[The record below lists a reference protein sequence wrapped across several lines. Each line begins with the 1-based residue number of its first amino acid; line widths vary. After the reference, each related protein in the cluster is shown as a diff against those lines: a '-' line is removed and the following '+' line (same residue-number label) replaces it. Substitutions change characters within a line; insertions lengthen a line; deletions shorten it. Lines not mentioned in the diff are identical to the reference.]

1 MNVDVAIIGAGPA
14 GLCFSRF
21 LEGSGLSVVL
31 VEQQAAESLREPAFD
46 GREIALTHASRHI
59 LERLDIWQQ
68 FDPAEI
74 SPLRDAQVLD
84 GESLFAMKIEAER
97 SGHEELGYLVPN
109 QAIRRAAFASISA
122 GGNAQLRA
130 GVRLVSLHQQS
141 DGVALKLSDGSTI
154 QARLLVAADSRFS
167 ETRRMLGI
175 GADMRD
181 FGRSM
186 MVCRMDHEV
195 PHHHVAWEWFDYG
208 QTLALLPLNGNRSG
222 VVLTLPQHAMHQ
234 IMALDEADFA
244 AEMTKRFS
252 GRLGAM
258 KQAGS
263 RHLYPL
269 VGVYAQRLIAQRA
282 ALIGDAAVGMHP
294 VTAHGF
300 NFGLQSGEKLASR
313 VLEAYR
319 AGRDIADPALLESY
333 ERAHRLATWPIYQ
346 GTNFVASLYTD
357 DRMPAKWLRKAVLRV
372 ADHVAPLK
380 KAIAAHLTQA

>member
-1 MNVDVAIIGAGPA
+1 MKVDVAIIGAGPA

-21 LEGSGLSVVL
+21 LAGSGMAVAL
-31 VEQQAAESLREPAFD
+31 VEQQTADALREPSFD

-59 LERLDIWQQ
+59 LEGLEIWQQ
-68 FDPAEI
+68 FAPAEI

-84 GESLFAMKIEAER
+84 GESLFAMKIEAAN
-97 SGHEELGYLVPN
+97 SGQDELGYLVPN
-109 QAIRRAAFASISA
+109 HVIRRAAFASVQAA
-122 GGNAQLRA
+122 GAATLIA
-130 GVRLVSLHQQS
+130 GVRLLALRQQG
-141 DGVALKLSDGSTI
+141 DRVALNLSDGTEV
-154 QARLLVAADSRFS
+154 QARLVVAADSRFS

-175 GADMRD
+175 GASMRD

-186 MVCRMDHEV
+186 MVCRMEHEA

-222 VVLTLPQHAMHQ
+222 VVLTLPQHAMQ
-234 IMALDEADFA
+234 QVMALDEREFA
-244 AEMTKRFS
+244 AEMTRRFS

-269 VGVYAQRLIAQRA
+269 VGVYAQRLVGQRA

-313 VLEAYR
+313 VLEAHR
-319 AGRDIADPALLESY
+319 AGRDIGDQALLESY

-357 DRMPAKWLRKAVLRV
+357 DRVPAKWLRKAVLRV
-372 ADHVAPLK
+372 ADHVSPLK

>member
-21 LEGSGLSVVL
+21 LAGSGLSVVL
-31 VEQQAAESLREPAFD
+31 VEQQTVESLREPPFD

-109 QAIRRAAFASISA
+109 QAIRRAAFASVSA
-122 GGNAQLRA
+122 GGNAQLLA
-130 GVRLVSLHQQS
+130 GVRLVSLDQQS

-154 QARLLVAADSRFS
+154 HARLLVAADSRFS

-175 GADMRD
+175 GANMRD
-181 FGRSM
+181 FGRTM
-186 MVCRMDHEV
+186 LVCRMEHEV

-269 VGVYAQRLIAQRA
+269 VGVYAQRLVAQRA

-300 NFGLQSGEKLASR
+300 NFGLQSGEKLAGR
-313 VLEAYR
+313 LLEAQH

-372 ADHVAPLK
+372 ADHVSPLK